1 MKLLLAFM
9 FGVVLLSAWEVRGG
23 PKWRTPVVMA
33 VVRSSSRIVFASQ
46 RLV

>member
-33 VVRSSSRIVFASQ
+33 VC
-46 RLV
+46 LVVAIGFLSPRVV